1 MNEIFIISCRCLIG
15 IAIGNLEA
23 LKWCLLGTYA
33 HFGGI
38 IITTYLCVVK
48 PKNIFDMEEN
58 VSQSSMAVAANGDKE
73 MKQVFVTDRLF
84 DLIMNYRC
92 DEDYLSY
99 MKSSLLDV
107 VCSVID
113 DAGENDKMSS
123 EQLRMLIAISDL
135 NEIIT
140 EFGKI

>member
-1 MNEIFIISCRCLIG
+1 M
-15 IAIGNLEA
+15 
-23 LKWCLLGTYA
+23 K
-33 HFGGI
+33 
-38 IITTYLCVVK
+38 
-48 PKNIFDMEEN
+48 EN

-99 MKSSLLDV
+99 MKSRLLDV

-113 DAGENDKMSS
+113 DAGEIDKMSL